1 MRSKAFETAI
11 SSAIT
16 IRVHC
21 RPRRSLFFQP
31 PSAPDSS
38 KSRKTSSSC
47 FTSQTSNRIP
57 GEVRWFFS
65 FFFSF
70 FANVATSTWSNLLR
84 DREMPSF
91 RFFPS
96 CSLSTDYLIPLKG
109 FGYPFSDILF
119 YTFLSSNRRA
129 ESIKWLNTKR
139 SFNFLLDPC
148 QFINS

>member
-1 MRSKAFETAI
+1 MERERSGTRSKAFETAI

-16 IRVHC
+16 IRDDRRRPHC

-57 GEVRWFFS
+57 GEVRCFFL
-65 FFFSF
+65 FFFF
-70 FANVATSTWSNLLR
+70 FFLLMLRHRKWSNLLR

-91 RFFPS
+91 RFFLS
-96 CSLSTDYLIPLKG
+96 CFHQLFNSYRKDSI
-109 FGYPFSDILF
+109 ILVF
-119 YTFLSSNRRA
+119 F
-129 ESIKWLNTKR
+129 
-139 SFNFLLDPC
+139 
-148 QFINS
+148 FIVQL

>member
-139 SFNFLLDPC
+139 SFNFPLDPW
-148 QFINS
+148 